1 MAKNQNLSNPRGKGK
16 GGSALFLD
24 MKQLGTEET
33 EHLWERDR
41 DRDYT
46 VLGGGG
52 EGEAAWEEKKEAQER
67 PIRLAAALRHLAS
80 VPSPPHPPASG
91 AIARSSPSATGQHHR
106 PPFPAVL
113 GGGVNAPAWL
123 ASFWFWYMKQKG
135 TMLTVAV

>member
-1 MAKNQNLSNPRGKGK
+1 MLRVSRHIAQKFLSANLVLV
-16 GGSALFLD
+16 GSSSFSWSPSLLSAGVF
-24 MKQLGTEET
+24 TA
-33 EHLWERDR
+33 EHEI
-41 DRDYT
+41 